1 MLTHTQRRLVN
12 VLLGSFENALVEPF
26 LNLNA
31 IKINPIFLVGPPRSG
46 TTVLYRWFTYYLD
59 EKIAYIT
66 RLADLYPDSAFLLNW
81 IGLKIFKEKLE
92 IQSQHRYGQIKG
104 FTALAEGN
112 RLWPWCEESLDGQ
125 EKYNS
130 RYLFD
135 RTDYQKEQ
143 SITPIVSY
151 FLQNVIRKLCL
162 LMKSELLI
170 NKSVHNTI
178 HIMELKKLFPDARF
192 IGIIRDGRSVTKSL
206 INARKDIQ
214 GNSRKWWGVKPSNWE
229 KIRLLPPHLSC
240 GKQWEGL
247 LNDMENQ
254 LEQLPKNDF
263 IYVRY
268 EDFLSEPFM
277 ELEKIYSHF
286 NLKFDFTSIQKDS
299 LKKPMDY
306 KQFFTKKELIELNE
320 SISKKLLKWGYN

>member
-46 TTVLYRWFTYYLD
+46 TTVIYRWFTYYLD

-66 RLADLYPDSAFLLNW
+66 RLADLYPESAFLLNW
-81 IGLKIFKEKLE
+81 IGLKIFKQKLE

-112 RLWPWCEESLDGQ
+112 RLWPWCEESLDGL

-178 HIMELKKLFPDARF
+178 HIMELKQLFPEAKF

-206 INARKDIQ
+206 IKARKDIQ

-229 KIRLLPPHLSC
+229 KIRLLPPHLSW

-247 LNDMENQ
+247 LDDMENQ
-254 LEQLPKNDF
+254 LEQLPETDYIF
-263 IYVRY
+263 IRY
-268 EDFLSEPFM
+268 EDFLLKPQD
-277 ELEKIYSHF
+277 ELEKIYTHF
-286 NLKFDFTSIQKDS
+286 KLKYNFSSNHMGKLRKPEEYMLFF
-299 LKKPMDY
+299 KKL
-306 KQFFTKKELIELNE
+306 ELDELNE
-320 SISKKLLKWGYN
+320 TISNKLNQWGYE